1 MERGISSS
9 LLKFT
14 SALAEGGQLGINDW
28 RISENEWCVHI
39 TLSSLRRRFSYTSGC
54 ILNHIAI
61 LAIII

>member
-28 RISENEWCVHI
+28 RISENE
-39 TLSSLRRRFSYTSGC
+39 
-54 ILNHIAI
+54 
-61 LAIII
+61 